1 MKSFSGF
8 WKLLGAST
16 SKIKAETESEIQL
29 AEQFTDWAA
38 SLADSEFA
46 DAAHELD
53 LLSDEEPEYPKFL
66 ALIREAADR
75 SLKLRPFDVQ
85 LEGALRLLK
94 GDVVEMATGEGKT
107 LSGAIAAIGYA
118 LGGHAV
124 HVISVNDYLARRDA
138 HWMEPLFT
146 LVGLTVGWINESSTR
161 AEREAAYAADITYA
175 PVNEIGFDVLRDQL
189 VLNEKNLLSPQT
201 DVVIVDEADSVL
213 VDEALVPL
221 VLAGATHDQ
230 IPSEDIVEI
239 VRQLQPGRH
248 FETDAEKRNIFLT
261 DEGSRFVEKQM
272 GGINLYDDEHVS
284 TTLVQ
289 VNVALHA
296 HILLQRDVHY
306 IVRDDQVKLIDA
318 SRGRVAELQ
327 RWPDGLQAAVEAK
340 EGLPISAAGEVLDTI
355 TVQALIGRYGTVC
368 GMTGTA
374 IAAGEQLR
382 RFYDLAVSQI
392 APNKPC
398 IRIDEPDR
406 VYDTA
411 ANKTAAVVEFIRQVH
426 ASGQPIL
433 VGTQNVAE
441 SEELA
446 DLLATEG
453 LQCRVLNAK
462 NDAAEAAVIAEAG
475 NYGAI
480 TVSTQMA
487 GRGTDIRLGGSDEA
501 DRERVVEVGGLCVIG
516 TSRYHTERLDNQL
529 RGRAGRQGDPGMS
542 VFFASLED
550 ELVASGAPEAK
561 WPGAT
566 DRDGRFTTKKA
577 YRLIDHAQRVMEGQ
591 MLDIHAYTW
600 RYSRLV
606 ADQRVIVAGR
616 RDEILK
622 TAAAAEFFAEEVPEK
637 WAEVSASFDAADAEQ
652 LARSV
657 MLYYLDRG
665 WSDHL
670 AFLNDVRE
678 SIHLRALGRQNP
690 LDEYHRIAID
700 AFKDFI
706 ARAEQRAVVAF
717 TELDISDGL
726 PDLDLAGMARPSST
740 WTYMV
745 HRNPLAQDGDTGF
758 SSLGSVFR

>member
-8 WKLLGAST
+8 WKLFGAST
-16 SKIKAETESEIQL
+16 SKIKKETESEIQL
-29 AEQFTDWAA
+29 AEQFTDWA
-38 SLADSEFA
+38 SELADSDFA

-53 LLSDEEPEYPKFL
+53 LLSDENPEYPKFL

-75 SLKLRPFDVQ
+75 ALKLRPFDVQ
-85 LEGALRLLK
+85 LEGALRLLE

-138 HWMEPLFT
+138 KWMAPLFN
-146 LVGLTVGWINESSTR
+146 LVGLSVGWINESSTR
-161 AEREAAYAADITYA
+161 AERETAYKADITYA

-189 VLNEKNLLSPQT
+189 VLNEKDLLSPQT

-221 VLAGATHDQ
+221 VLAGATQDE
-230 IPSEDIVEI
+230 IPSEDIVDI
-239 VRQLQPGRH
+239 VRQLQPHRH
-248 FETDAEKRNIFLT
+248 YETDAEKRNIFLT
-261 DEGSRFVEKQM
+261 DEGSRFVEKQL

-296 HILLQRDVHY
+296 HVLLQRDVHY
-306 IVRDDQVKLIDA
+306 IVRNNEVKLIDA

-340 EGLPISAAGEVLDTI
+340 ENLPISQAGEVLDTI
-355 TVQALIGRYGTVC
+355 TVQALIGRYNTVC

-374 IAAGEQLR
+374 LAAGEQLR
-382 RFYDLAVSQI
+382 RFYDLSVSQI

-411 ANKTAAVVEFIRQVH
+411 QHKLAAIVEFIRDIH
-426 ASGQPIL
+426 ESGQPIL

-446 DLLATEG
+446 DLLASEG
-453 LQCRVLNAK
+453 LECQVLNAK

-475 NYGAI
+475 KYGAI

-542 VFFASLED
+542 VFFASVED
-550 ELVASGAPEAK
+550 DLVASGAPDAR

-566 DRDGRFTTKKA
+566 DRDGQFTTKKA
-577 YRLIDHAQRVMEGQ
+577 HKLIDHAQRVMEGQ

-606 ADQRVIVAGR
+606 ADQRTIVAKR
-616 RDEILK
+616 RDELLR
-622 TAAAAEFFAEEVPEK
+622 TPMAAEFLAKAAPEK
-637 WAEVSASFDAADAEQ
+637 WEEALGRFDHDDAEQ

-657 MLYYLDRG
+657 MLYHLDRG

-670 AFLNDVRE
+670 AYLNDVRE

-700 AFKDFI
+700 AFEDFM
-706 ARAEQRAVVAF
+706 ARVEKKATDAF
-717 TELDISDGL
+717 VELDLAKGL
-726 PDLDLAGMARPSST
+726 PDLDQAGMARPSST

-758 SSLGSVFR
+758 SSLGGVFR

>member
-1 MKSFSGF
+1 MKSFSSF
-8 WKLLGAST
+8 WKLFGAST
-16 SKIKAETESEIQL
+16 SKIKEETESEIQM
-29 AEQFTDWAA
+29 AEQFTEWAA
-38 SLADSEFA
+38 NLADSEFA

-53 LLSDEEPEYPKFL
+53 LLSDEAPEYPKFL

-85 LEGALRLLK
+85 LEGALRLLE

-138 HWMEPLFT
+138 QWMEPLFN
-146 LVGLTVGWINESSTR
+146 LVGLRVGWINESSTR

-189 VLNEKNLLSPQT
+189 VTNEKKLLSPQT

-230 IPSEDIVEI
+230 IPSEDIVDI
-239 VRQLQPGRH
+239 VRQLQPHRH
-248 FETDAEKRNIFLT
+248 FDTDAEKRNIFLT
-261 DEGSRFVEKQM
+261 DEGSRFVEKQL

-296 HILLQRDVHY
+296 HVLLQRDVHY
-306 IVRDDQVKLIDA
+306 IVRNNEVKLIDA

-340 EGLPISAAGEVLDTI
+340 EGLPISDAGEVLDTI
-355 TVQALIGRYGTVC
+355 TVQALIGRYSTVC

-382 RFYDLAVSQI
+382 RFYDLSVSQI

-398 IRIDEPDR
+398 IRKDEPNR

-411 ANKTAAVVEFIRQVH
+411 EHKLNAIVEFIREVH
-426 ASGQPIL
+426 ETGQPIL

-446 DLLATEG
+446 ELLASEA
-453 LQCRVLNAK
+453 LECRVLNAK

-475 NYGAI
+475 KFGAI

-501 DRERVVEVGGLCVIG
+501 DRDRVVEVGGLCVIG

-542 VFFASLED
+542 VFFASVED
-550 ELVASGAPEAK
+550 DLVAAGAPDAR

-566 DRDGRFTTKKA
+566 DRSGQFTTKKA
-577 YRLIDHAQRVMEGQ
+577 HKLIDHAQRVMEGQ

-606 ADQRVIVAGR
+606 ADQRKIVSQR
-616 RDEILK
+616 RDELLR
-622 TAAAAEFFAEEVPEK
+622 TDAPAEFLAEALPEK
-637 WAEVSASFDAADAEQ
+637 WEEVINNLDRADAEQ

-665 WSDHL
+665 WADHL
-670 AFLNDVRE
+670 AYLNDVRE

-700 AFKDFI
+700 AFQDFT
-706 ARAEQRAVVAF
+706 ARAEKKAIEAF
-717 TELDISDGL
+717 AELDLSHGL
-726 PDLDLAGMARPSST
+726 PDLDQAGMARPSST

-745 HRNPLAQDGDTGF
+745 HRNPLAEDGDTGF
-758 SSLGSVFR
+758 SSLGGVFR